1 MVKGEGENILI
12 LAGWGTDYKVYKNLA
27 ESISNYAKVFY
38 FDMPGFGKS
47 DEPKEPWNVDNY
59 ISLVKEFIR
68 QLNIKELSIIGH
80 SNGGRI
86 CIKMLSD
93 NNLEFKVK
101 KLILI
106 GSAGIVNKK
115 SLKKRLK
122 IATVKIGKKFLSLP
136 IIKNIFPNTVEKLKN
151 KMGSVDYRN
160 AIWLGYEQI
169 KKDGYINT
177 NTIVKIQGTIEHNNA
192 GIKKLPGTELK
203 NSITGETIYTP
214 PQSEQEITGYLKN
227 LEDFINNN
235 EDGIDPLIKVC
246 LIHYQFESIHPFYD
260 GNGRTGRILN
270 ILYLVLN
277 NLIDSPILYLS
288 KYINKTKQEYYKLFN
303 EVRNNNNFEDWILYI
318 LKGIEITSK
327 ETITLI
333 EKIQNEMK
341 TYKEEFRNKLPK
353 IYSKELLESLF
364 YEVYTKI
371 AYIEKACN
379 VTRITATS
387 YLNQLE
393 EIGLLES
400 EKIGREKLYK
410 NTRLIKLLSES

>member
-1 MVKGEGENILI
+1 MKLEMLPYKNVNLKTNKILEQLTLSSRALAELKGYSNTIPNMHILINAVTINEAKDSSAIENIVTTHDDI
-12 LAGWGTDYKVYKNLA
+12 YKVLTESGYKEEN
-27 ESISNYAKVFY
+27 AKEV
-38 FDMPGFGKS
+38 
-47 DEPKEPWNVDNY
+47 
-59 ISLVKEFIR
+59 
-68 QLNIKELSIIGH
+68 
-80 SNGGRI
+80 
-86 CIKMLSD
+86 
-93 NNLEFKVK
+93 
-101 KLILI
+101 
-106 GSAGIVNKK
+106 
-115 SLKKRLK
+115 
-122 IATVKIGKKFLSLP
+122 
-136 IIKNIFPNTVEKLKN
+136 
-151 KMGSVDYRN
+151 VDYRN

-177 NTIVKIQGTIEHNNA
+177 NTIIKIQGTIEHNNA
-192 GIKKLPGTELK
+192 GIRKLPGTELK

-214 PQSEQEITGYLKN
+214 PQSEQEIRVYLKN
-227 LEDFINNN
+227 LDDFINNDKDN
-235 EDGIDPLIKVC
+235 IDPLIKVC

-277 NLIDSPILYLS
+277 KLIDSPILYLS

-371 AYIEKACN
+371 SYIEKACN

-393 EIGLLES
+393 KIGLLES
-400 EKIGREKLYK
+400 EKIGRERLYK
-410 NTRLIKLLSES
+410 NIRLIKLLAEN

>member
-1 MVKGEGENILI
+1 MKLEMLPYKNVNLKTNKILEQLTLSSRALAELKGYSNTISNMHILINAVTINEAKDSSAIENIVTTHDDI
-12 LAGWGTDYKVYKNLA
+12 YKVLTESGYKEEN
-27 ESISNYAKVFY
+27 AKEV
-38 FDMPGFGKS
+38 
-47 DEPKEPWNVDNY
+47 
-59 ISLVKEFIR
+59 
-68 QLNIKELSIIGH
+68 
-80 SNGGRI
+80 
-86 CIKMLSD
+86 
-93 NNLEFKVK
+93 
-101 KLILI
+101 
-106 GSAGIVNKK
+106 
-115 SLKKRLK
+115 
-122 IATVKIGKKFLSLP
+122 
-136 IIKNIFPNTVEKLKN
+136 
-151 KMGSVDYRN
+151 VDYRN

-177 NTIVKIQGTIEHNNA
+177 NTIIKIQGTIEHNNA
-192 GIKKLPGTELK
+192 GIRKLPGTELK

-214 PQSEQEITGYLKN
+214 PQSEQEIRTYLKN

-270 ILYLVLN
+270 ILYLVLH

-303 EVRNNNNFEDWILYI
+303 EVRNNNNFEEWILYI

-327 ETITLI
+327 ETILLI
-333 EKIQNEMK
+333 KKIQNEMIN
-341 TYKEEFRNKLPK
+341 YKEEFRSKLPK

-410 NTRLIKLLSES
+410 NTRLIKLLSEN